1 MCIIKSFTIV
11 SNNIFSSSSYIML
24 VESRVCH
31 RRSDSRER
39 ADFHRFAECRRDP
52 RMLGAS
58 GRAHDP
64 ANLVG
69 RSVRK
74 DECERVKGDS
84 QDCREIS
91 GGRMER
97 HAVGPRTRERRTKGE
112 EDTTRSRYDPAERG
126 RIRSKPRIGSRTD
139 LESRIMP
146 RPCWNFW
153 GPY

>member
-74 DECERVKGDS
+74 DECERVKGGS
-84 QDCREIS
+84 QDCRDQ
-91 GGRMER
+91 
-97 HAVGPRTRERRTKGE
+97 RRTNGE
-112 EDTTRSRYDPAERG
+112 ARSRAEDEGKANEGRRGYDEV
-126 RIRSKPRIGSRTD
+126 TV
-139 LESRIMP
+139 
-146 RPCWNFW
+146 RPC
-153 GPY
+153 